1 MAKIN
6 LSKVSPSIK
15 FINKDAKLSTSSTP
29 ITELDPVLKSRHNYG
44 LGLEILDYLNLVDT
58 GDIDSKYFY
67 DVEAI
72 GHRVSEY
79 FDDHVINDV
88 DCLNEDIFRHDLME
102 ICSMYYIEE

>member
-1 MAKIN
+1 MTKIN

-15 FINKDAKLSTSSTP
+15 FINKDAKLTTP
-29 ITELDPVLKSRHNYG
+29 IPELAPVLKSRHNYG
-44 LGLEILDYLNLVDT
+44 LGLEILDYLNLITAQDS
-58 GDIDSKYFY
+58 DSKYFY

-88 DCLNEDIFRHDLME
+88 DCLNEDIFKHDLME
-102 ICSMYYIEE
+102 ICSLYYIEE